1 MKLPQKGENKM
12 LSLKTVAECPVSGYL
27 QNDLLSVYTP
37 AISSSCLRFG
47 YIGLL
52 SSDKATTLLDRE
64 EEKAE

>member
-1 MKLPQKGENKM
+1 MKLPPKGENKM

-47 YIGLL
+47 YIGIL
-52 SSDKATTLLDRE
+52 SSDKATTVLDIE
-64 EEKAE
+64 EERAE